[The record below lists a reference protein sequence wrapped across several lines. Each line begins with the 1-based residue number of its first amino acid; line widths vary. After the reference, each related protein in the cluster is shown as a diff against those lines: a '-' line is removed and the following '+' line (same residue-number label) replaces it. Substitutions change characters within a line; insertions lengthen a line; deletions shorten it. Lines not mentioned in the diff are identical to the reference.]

1 MEDNKVALLFQQAN
15 KIGEVLN
22 VLRTQ
27 FGEEL

>member
-15 KIGEVLN
+15 KTEEVLN
-22 VLRTQ
+22 VLCTQ

>member
-15 KIGEVLN
+15 KIEEVLN
-22 VLRTQ
+22 VLCTQ